1 MRKAAVILF
10 LSLSLLVFLPTDT
23 LTNHRDPLRFVNAG
37 PVGTTD
43 YPWTMFRYDAGRN
56 GATPAS
62 GPASASLMWSYTT
75 GGIVYASPIVADGFV
90 FIPSYDGKLYALD
103 EYTGSLIWSFTTG
116 SNIVATPAVGNGI
129 VYLSSKDFTV
139 YALDENTGSM
149 LWRISNVAPV
159 VSSPVL
165 ADGKLFYGTLY
176 SPSAGRAEFL
186 ALNPLDGTVIWRTTI
201 SDYIEGSAA
210 VSNGRVFFGIGALSN
225 AVVVALNETTGTSA
239 WTYST
244 GVPTTVTTA
253 PATAY
258 GNVYVG
264 LDSTRFLALNQAT
277 GSLVWSFNTPSA
289 SNATSPAIYNG
300 VVYFGTGRGIVYA
313 RNATTGVQA
322 WPMSYTTP
330 TGGAVTSSPALAL
343 GSKTL
348 FFGSNDRYLYALNM
362 VTGMFLW
369 SKLTG
374 GQISSSPAVADSR
387 VFFGAK
393 DAKVYALGTVIPPLS
408 STLTASPPILRS
420 ASVSNLTVT
429 VRNSTG
435 PISGANLT
443 LTSSTGGTFSQPI
456 MTIPGTYLANFTA
469 PTVTSKTS
477 DLIHVVASAP
487 GYINAVANTIITV
500 NPYLPLTVAVAAKPG
515 TTTPGAEVLLMIMV
529 TNGTDLI
536 AGASLTITSSSGG
549 SFSGLTDSGN
559 GNYTVIYTTPLQ
571 TSTNVLTVQASK
583 SQFSSAQGQV
593 VVTVNGIPDLTT
605 VKVAGLP
612 IFLFAAVAV
621 LIFFIL
627 IAVAVTRRDKSR
639 SHNRSQPLQPSFTYA
654 LEGLFLREDLC
665 KRFLTRGLMGLA
677 AIAGS

>member
-1 MRKAAVILF
+1 LRKAVVIVF
-10 LSLSLLVFLPTDT
+10 LSLSLLVFLPTDAS
-23 LTNHRDPLRFVNAG
+23 TNHSNPLSFLNAG

-43 YPWTMFRYDAGRN
+43 YPWTMFHYDAGRN

-62 GPASASLMWSYTT
+62 GPTSASLMWSYTT
-75 GGIVYASPIVADGFV
+75 GGIVYASPIVSDGFV

-139 YALDENTGSM
+139 YALDEGTGSM
-149 LWRISNVAPV
+149 LWRISNVAAV

-186 ALNPLDGTVIWRTTI
+186 ALNPQDGTVFWRATI

-210 VSNGRVFFGIGALSN
+210 VSNGLVFFGIGAISN
-225 AVVVALNETTGTSA
+225 AVVVALNETTGKSVWNYNTA
-239 WTYST
+239 
-244 GVPTTVTTA
+244 VPTLITTA

-258 GNVYVG
+258 GNVYIG
-264 LDSTRFLALNQAT
+264 LDSTRVLVLKQIT
-277 GSLVWSFNTPSA
+277 GTLVWSFNTPGG

-300 VVYFGTGRGIVYA
+300 VVYFGTGKGIVYA
-313 RNATTGVQA
+313 RNATTGVQI
-322 WPMSYTTP
+322 WSYTTP
-330 TGGAVTSSPALAL
+330 TGGAVASSPALAL
-343 GSKTL
+343 GSKAL

-362 VTGMFLW
+362 VTGAFLW
-369 SKLTG
+369 SRLVG
-374 GQISSSPAVADSR
+374 GQVSSSPAVADSR

-393 DAKVYALGTVIPPLS
+393 DAKVYAFGVIIPPLS
-408 STLTASPPILRS
+408 STLTASPATLRS
-420 ASVSNLTVT
+420 ASVSNLTVI

-443 LTSSTGGTFSQPI
+443 LTSSAGGTFSQPV
-456 MTIPGTYLANFTA
+456 MTIPGTYVANFTA
-469 PTVTSKTS
+469 PTVSSTLS
-477 DLIHVVASAP
+477 DVIQVIASAP
-487 GYINAVANTIITV
+487 GYLNAVARTTITV
-500 NPYLPLTVAVAAKPG
+500 NPYPPLTVAVAAKPG

-536 AGASLTITSSSGG
+536 AGASLTMTSTSGG
-549 SFSGLTDSGN
+549 SFSGLTDGGN

-571 TSTNVLTVQASK
+571 SSTNVLTVQASK
-583 SQFSSAQGQV
+583 NQFSSAQGQV

-612 IFLFAAVAV
+612 LFLFAAVAV

-627 IAVAVTRRDKSR
+627 IAVAVTRRDRSR
-639 SHNRSQPLQPSFTYA
+639 SHGPPQPSFTY
-654 LEGLFLREDLC
+654 
-665 KRFLTRGLMGLA
+665 
-677 AIAGS
+677 

>member
-1 MRKAAVILF
+1 
-10 LSLSLLVFLPTDT
+10 
-23 LTNHRDPLRFVNAG
+23 
-37 PVGTTD
+37 
-43 YPWTMFRYDAGRN
+43 
-56 GATPAS
+56 
-62 GPASASLMWSYTT
+62 
-75 GGIVYASPIVADGFV
+75 V

-103 EYTGSLIWSFTTG
+103 EYTGALIWSFTTG

-159 VSSPVL
+159 VTSPVL
-165 ADGKLFYGTLY
+165 VDGKLFYGTLY

-186 ALNPLDGTVIWRTTI
+186 ALNPQDGTVFWRTTI

-225 AVVVALNETTGTSA
+225 AVVVALNETTGKSA
-239 WTYST
+239 WNYNTA
-244 GVPTTVTTA
+244 VATTITTA

-258 GNVYVG
+258 GNVYIG
-264 LDSTRFLALNQAT
+264 LDSTRFLTLNQAT

-289 SNATSPAIYNG
+289 SNATTPAIYNG

-313 RNATTGVQA
+313 RNATTGVQV
-322 WPMSYTTP
+322 WSYTTP
-330 TGGAVTSSPALAL
+330 TGGAVASSPALAL
-343 GSKTL
+343 GTKAL

-362 VTGMFLW
+362 VTGAFLW
-369 SKLTG
+369 SKLAG
-374 GQISSSPAVADSR
+374 GQVSSSPAVADNR

-393 DAKVYALGTVIPPLS
+393 DAKVYALGIVIPSLS
-408 STLTASPPILRS
+408 SSLTASPAILRS

-443 LTSSTGGTFSQPI
+443 FSSSAGGTFSQPV
-456 MTIPGTYLANFTA
+456 MTIPGAYVANFTA
-469 PTVTSKTS
+469 PTVTSTIR
-477 DLIHVVASAP
+477 DVIQVVASAP
-487 GYINAVANTIITV
+487 GYLNAVAGTAITV
-500 NPYLPLTVAVAAKPG
+500 NPYPPLTVAVAAKPG
-515 TTTPGAEVLLMIMV
+515 TTTPGAEVLLMIRV

-536 AGASLTITSSSGG
+536 AGASLTITSSGG

-559 GNYTVIYTTPLQ
+559 GNYTAIYTTPLQ
-571 TSTNVLTVQASK
+571 SSTNVLTVQASK

-612 IFLFAAVAV
+612 LFLFAAVAV

-627 IAVAVTRRDKSR
+627 IALAVTRRDRSR
-639 SHNRSQPLQPSFTYA
+639 SHGLSQPPRPSFTYA
-654 LEGLFLREDLC
+654 LDGLSFPGRL
-665 KRFLTRGLMGLA
+665 
-677 AIAGS
+677 I

>member
-1 MRKAAVILF
+1 MRKATVIVF
-10 LSLSLLVFLPTDT
+10 VALSLLVFLPAGTSSDRGYPRSF
-23 LTNHRDPLRFVNAG
+23 LNAG
-37 PVGTTD
+37 PTGTTD
-43 YPWTMFRYDAGRN
+43 YPWEMFHYDAGRN

-62 GPASASLMWSYTT
+62 GPTSASLMWSYTT

-103 EYTGSLIWSFTTG
+103 EYTGSLIWSFATG

-139 YALDENTGSM
+139 YALDENSGSM
-149 LWRISNVAPV
+149 LWRISNIAPV
-159 VSSPVL
+159 VSSPVF

-186 ALNPLDGTVIWRTTI
+186 ALNPQDGTVYWRTTI

-225 AVVVALNETTGTSA
+225 AVVVALNETTGGSS
-239 WTYST
+239 WTYGT
-244 GVPTTVTTA
+244 AVPTTITTA

-258 GNVYVG
+258 GNVYIG

-277 GSLVWSFNTPSA
+277 GTLLWSFNTPSA
-289 SNATSPAIYNG
+289 SNATTPAIYNG

-313 RNATTGVQA
+313 RNATTGVQI
-322 WPMSYTTP
+322 WSYTTP

-348 FFGSNDRYLYALNM
+348 FFGSNDRYLYALNEM
-362 VTGMFLW
+362 TGAFLW
-369 SKLTG
+369 RYLTG
-374 GQISSSPAVADSR
+374 GQVSSSPAVANSR

-393 DAKVYALGTVIPPLS
+393 DAKVYALGIIIPS
-408 STLTASPPILRS
+408 LTATLSASPVIVRS
-420 ASVSNLTVT
+420 AMLSNLTVT

-443 LTSSTGGTFSQPI
+443 FSAPAGGTFSQPV
-456 MTIPGTYLANFTA
+456 MTIPGTYVANYTA
-469 PTVTSKTS
+469 PTVTSTIS
-477 DLIHVVASAP
+477 DVIQVVAGAS
-487 GYINAVANTIITV
+487 GYLNAVASTSLTV
-500 NPYLPLTVAVAAKPG
+500 NPYPPLTVVVAARPG
-515 TTTPGAEVLLMIMV
+515 TTTPGAEVLLMIRV

-536 AGASLTITSSSGG
+536 SGASIAISSSSGG

-559 GNYTVIYTTPLQ
+559 GNYTVTYTTPLQ
-571 TSTNVLTVQASK
+571 SSTNVLTVQASK
-583 SQFSSAQGQV
+583 NQFSSAQGQV

-612 IFLFAAVAV
+612 LFLVAAVAV

-627 IAVAVTRRDKSR
+627 IALAVTRRDRSR
-639 SHNRSQPLQPSFTYA
+639 SHVPAQPPQPSFTY
-654 LEGLFLREDLC
+654 
-665 KRFLTRGLMGLA
+665 
-677 AIAGS
+677 

>member
-1 MRKAAVILF
+1 
-10 LSLSLLVFLPTDT
+10 
-23 LTNHRDPLRFVNAG
+23 
-37 PVGTTD
+37 
-43 YPWTMFRYDAGRN
+43 
-56 GATPAS
+56 
-62 GPASASLMWSYTT
+62 MWSYTT
-75 GGIVYASPIVADGFV
+75 GGVVYASPIVADGFV

-103 EYTGSLIWSFTTG
+103 EYTGSLIWSFATG

-139 YALDENTGSM
+139 YALDENSGSM

-165 ADGKLFYGTLY
+165 SDGKLFYGTLY

-186 ALNPLDGTVIWRTTI
+186 ALNPQDGTVYWRTTI

-225 AVVVALNETTGTSA
+225 AVVVALNETTGKSA
-239 WTYST
+239 WNYNTA
-244 GVPTTVTTA
+244 VATTITTA

-264 LDSTRFLALNQAT
+264 LDSTRFLTLNQAT
-277 GSLVWSFNTPSA
+277 GSLVWSFNTPGA
-289 SNATSPAIYNG
+289 SNATTPAINGG

-313 RNATTGVQA
+313 RNATTGVQI
-322 WPMSYTTP
+322 WSYTTP

-348 FFGSNDRYLYALNM
+348 FFGSNDRNLYALNM
-362 VTGMFLW
+362 AGMFLW

-374 GQISSSPAVADSR
+374 GQVSSSPAVADSR

-393 DAKVYALGTVIPPLS
+393 DAKVYALGTIIPPLTV
-408 STLTASPPILRS
+408 TLGASPVVLRS
-420 ASVSNLTVT
+420 AMVSNLTMT

-435 PISGANLT
+435 PVSGANLT
-443 LTSSTGGTFSQPI
+443 LASSTGGIFSSPI
-456 MTIPGTYLANFTA
+456 MTGPGTYVANFTA
-469 PTVTSKTS
+469 PTVTSTVN
-477 DLIHVVASAP
+477 DLIQVTASASGYLNGVAST
-487 GYINAVANTIITV
+487 TIMV
-500 NPYLPLTVAVAAKPG
+500 NPYPPLTIAVAAKPG
-515 TTTPGAEVLLMIMV
+515 TTTPGSDVLLMIMV
-529 TNGTDLI
+529 TNGTELI
-536 AGASLTITSSSGG
+536 SGASLTLTSSSGG

-571 TSTNVLTVQASK
+571 SSTNVLTVQASK
-583 SQFSSAQGQV
+583 NQFSSAQGQV

-612 IFLFAAVAV
+612 LFLFAAVAV

-627 IAVAVTRRDKSR
+627 VALAVSRRDKSR
-639 SHNRSQPLQPSFTYA
+639 SHGPALAPQPSFTYA
-654 LEGLFLREDLC
+654 LEDLSFPG
-665 KRFLTRGLMGLA
+665 RL
-677 AIAGS
+677 I

>member
-1 MRKAAVILF
+1 LRKAAVIVF
-10 LSLSLLVFLPTDT
+10 LSLSLLVFLPTDASSNRGYPRSY
-23 LTNHRDPLRFVNAG
+23 LNAG

-43 YPWTMFRYDAGRN
+43 YPWAMFHYDAGRN

-62 GPASASLMWSYTT
+62 GPTSASLMWSYTT
-75 GGIVYASPIVADGFV
+75 GGVVYASPVVADGFV

-165 ADGKLFYGTLY
+165 KDGKLFYGTLY

-186 ALNPLDGTVIWRTTI
+186 ALNPQDGTVFWRQTI

-210 VSNGRVFFGIGALSN
+210 VSSGLVFFGIGALNN
-225 AVVVALNETTGTSA
+225 AVVVALNETTGKSA
-239 WTYST
+239 WNYNTA
-244 GVPTTVTTA
+244 VPTTITTA

-258 GNVYVG
+258 GNVYLG

-277 GSLVWSFNTPSA
+277 GSLVWSFNTPSG
-289 SNATSPAIYNG
+289 SNATTPAIYSG

-313 RNATTGVQA
+313 RNATTGGPI
-322 WPMSYTTP
+322 WSYTTP
-330 TGGAVTSSPALAL
+330 TGGAVASSPALAL
-343 GSKTL
+343 GSKAL

-362 VTGMFLW
+362 VNGMLLW

-374 GQISSSPAVADSR
+374 GQVSSSPAVADSR

-393 DAKVYALGTVIPPLS
+393 DAKVYALGIIIPPLS
-408 STLTASPPILRS
+408 STLTASPAILRS

-435 PISGANLT
+435 PISGANLA
-443 LTSSTGGTFSQPI
+443 LTSSAGGTFGQPL
-456 MTIPGTYLANFTA
+456 MTIPGTYVANFTV
-469 PTVTSKTS
+469 PIVSSTTN
-477 DLIHVVASAP
+477 DLVQVVASAS
-487 GYINAVANTIITV
+487 GYLSAVASTTIIV
-500 NPYLPLTVAVAAKPG
+500 NPYPPLTVAVAAKPG
-515 TTTPGAEVLLMIMV
+515 TTTPGGEVLLMIRL

-536 AGASLTITSSSGG
+536 PGASLTLTASSGG

-559 GNYTVIYTTPLQ
+559 GNYTAIYTSPLQ
-571 TSTNVLTVQASK
+571 SSTNVVTVQASK
-583 SQFSSAQGQV
+583 NQFSSAQGQV

-612 IFLFAAVAV
+612 LFLFAAAAI
-621 LIFFIL
+621 LIFFLL
-627 IAVAVTRRDKSR
+627 IAVAVTRRDRSR
-639 SHNRSQPLQPSFTYA
+639 SHGPPQPSFTY
-654 LEGLFLREDLC
+654 
-665 KRFLTRGLMGLA
+665 
-677 AIAGS
+677 

>member
-1 MRKAAVILF
+1 MRKASVIVF
-10 LSLSLLVFLPTDT
+10 VSLSLLVFLPTDGSQS
-23 LTNHRDPLRFVNAG
+23 RGDPRSFLNAG

-43 YPWTMFRYDAGRN
+43 YPWTMFHYDAGRN

-62 GPASASLMWSYTT
+62 GPASASLMWSYAT

-103 EYTGSLIWSFTTG
+103 EYTGSLIWSFATG
-116 SNIVATPAVGNGI
+116 SNIVATPAVGNGM

-139 YALDENTGSM
+139 YALDENSGSM

-186 ALNPLDGTVIWRTTI
+186 AVNPQDGTVFWRTTI

-225 AVVVALNETTGTSA
+225 AVVVALNETTGTST
-239 WTYST
+239 WTYGT
-244 GVPTTVTTA
+244 AVPTTITMS

-258 GNVYVG
+258 GNVYIG

-277 GSLVWSFNTPSA
+277 GTLLWSFNTPSA
-289 SNATSPAIYNG
+289 SNATTPAINSG

-313 RNATTGVQA
+313 RNATTGVQI
-322 WPMSYTTP
+322 WSYTTP
-330 TGGAVTSSPALAL
+330 TGGAVTSSPAIAL

-348 FFGSNDRYLYALNM
+348 FFGSNDRYLYSLNM
-362 VTGMFLW
+362 LTGAFLW
-369 SKLTG
+369 RYLTG
-374 GQISSSPAVADSR
+374 GQVSSSPAVANSR

-393 DAKVYALGTVIPPLS
+393 DGKVYALGIVIPALS
-408 STLTASPPILRS
+408 ATLTASPVVLRS
-420 ASVSNLTVT
+420 ALVSNLTVT

-443 LTSSTGGTFSQPI
+443 FTSSPGGTFSQPV
-456 MTIPGTYLANFTA
+456 MTAPGTYVANFTA
-469 PTVTSKTS
+469 PTVSSTVT
-477 DLIHVVASAP
+477 DVVQVVASAS
-487 GYINAVANTIITV
+487 GYLSAVASASIIV
-500 NPYLPLTVAVAAKPG
+500 NPYPQLTVVVAARPG
-515 TTTPGAEVLLMIMV
+515 STTPGAEVLLMIRV

-536 AGASLTITSSSGG
+536 PGASLTLTSSSGG
-549 SFSGLTDSGN
+549 SFSGSTDSGN

-571 TSTNVLTVQASK
+571 SSTDVLTVQASK
-583 SQFSSAQGQV
+583 KQFSSAQGQV

-612 IFLFAAVAV
+612 LFLFAAVAV

-627 IAVAVTRRDKSR
+627 IALAVTRRDRSR
-639 SHNRSQPLQPSFTYA
+639 HHGLAQPPQPSFTY
-654 LEGLFLREDLC
+654 
-665 KRFLTRGLMGLA
+665 
-677 AIAGS
+677 

>member
-1 MRKAAVILF
+1 LRKAAVIVF
-10 LSLSLLVFLPTDT
+10 LTLSLLVFLPTDT
-23 LTNHRDPLRFVNAG
+23 STDHRDPLSFVNAG

-43 YPWTMFRYDAGRN
+43 YPWTMFHYDAGRN

-62 GPASASLMWSYTT
+62 GPTSASLMWSYTT
-75 GGIVYASPIVADGFV
+75 GGVVYASPVVSDGFV

-116 SNIVATPAVGNGI
+116 SNIVATPAVGNGM
-129 VYLSSKDFTV
+129 VYLASKDFTV

-149 LWRISNVAPV
+149 LWRISNVAAV

-186 ALNPLDGTVIWRTTI
+186 ALNPQDGTVFWRATI

-210 VSNGRVFFGIGALSN
+210 VSNGLVFFGIGAISN
-225 AVVVALNETTGTSA
+225 AVVVALNETTGKTVWNYNTA
-239 WTYST
+239 
-244 GVPTTVTTA
+244 VPTTITTA

-264 LDSTRFLALNQAT
+264 LDSTRVLVLKQIT
-277 GSLVWSFNTPSA
+277 GSLVWSFNTPSG

-313 RNATTGVQA
+313 RNATTGVQI
-322 WPMSYTTP
+322 WSYTTP
-330 TGGAVTSSPALAL
+330 TGGAVASSPALAL

-348 FFGSNDRYLYALNM
+348 FFGSNDRYLYAINLM
-362 VTGMFLW
+362 TGTFLW
-369 SKLTG
+369 RYLTG
-374 GQISSSPAVADSR
+374 GQVSSSPAVADTR
-387 VFFGAK
+387 VFIGAK
-393 DAKVYALGTVIPPLS
+393 DAKVYALGIIIPPLS
-408 STLTASPPILRS
+408 ATLTASPAILRS

-435 PISGANLT
+435 PITGANLT
-443 LTSSTGGTFSQPI
+443 LTSSAGGTLSQPV
-456 MTIPGTYLANFTA
+456 MTIPGTYVANFTA
-469 PTVTSKTS
+469 PTVSSTLN
-477 DLIHVVASAP
+477 DVIQVIASAP
-487 GYINAVANTIITV
+487 GYLNAVARTTITV
-500 NPYLPLTVAVAAKPG
+500 NPYPPLTVAVAAKPG

-536 AGASLTITSSSGG
+536 AGASLTMTSTSGG
-549 SFSGLTDSGN
+549 SFSGLTDGGN

-571 TSTNVLTVQASK
+571 SSTNVLTVQASK
-583 SQFSSAQGQV
+583 NQFSSAQGQV

-612 IFLFAAVAV
+612 LFLFAAVAV

-627 IAVAVTRRDKSR
+627 IAVAVTRRDRSR
-639 SHNRSQPLQPSFTYA
+639 SHGPPQPSFTY
-654 LEGLFLREDLC
+654 
-665 KRFLTRGLMGLA
+665 
-677 AIAGS
+677 

>member
-1 MRKAAVILF
+1 MGKASVIVF
-10 LSLSLLVFLPTDT
+10 LSLSLLVFLPTDASQSCSYPRSFLNT
-23 LTNHRDPLRFVNAG
+23 G
-37 PVGTTD
+37 PIGTTD
-43 YPWTMFRYDAGRN
+43 YPWTMFHYDSMRN

-62 GPASASLMWSYTT
+62 GPTSASLMWSYAT

-103 EYTGSLIWSFTTG
+103 EYTGSLVWSFATG

-139 YALDENTGSM
+139 YALDENSGSM

-186 ALNPLDGTVIWRTTI
+186 AVNPQDGTVFWRTTI

-225 AVVVALNETTGTSA
+225 AVVVALNETTGTSV

-244 GVPTTVTTA
+244 AVPTTITTA

-264 LDSTRFLALNQAT
+264 LDSTRFLALNQAS
-277 GSLVWSFNTPSA
+277 GSLVWSFNTPNV
-289 SNATSPAIYNG
+289 SNATTPAINGG

-313 RNATTGVQA
+313 RNSTTGVQI
-322 WPMSYTTP
+322 WSYTTP

-348 FFGSNDRYLYALNM
+348 FFGSNDRYMYALNVM
-362 VTGMFLW
+362 TGAFLW
-369 SKLTG
+369 RYLAG
-374 GQISSSPAVADSR
+374 GQVSSSPAVADSR

-393 DAKVYALGTVIPPLS
+393 DAKVYALGIIIPPLTV
-408 STLTASPPILRS
+408 TLSASPVVLRS
-420 ASVSNLTVT
+420 AMVSNLTMT

-435 PISGANLT
+435 PVSGANLT
-443 LTSSTGGTFSQPI
+443 LASSAGGTFSLPI
-456 MTIPGTYLANFTA
+456 MAGPGTYVANFTA
-469 PTVTSKTS
+469 PTVTSTVN
-477 DLIHVVASAP
+477 DLIQVIASASGYLNGVAST
-487 GYINAVANTIITV
+487 TIMV
-500 NPYLPLTVAVAAKPG
+500 NPYPPLTIAVAAKPG
-515 TTTPGAEVLLMIMV
+515 TTTPGSEVLLMIMV
-529 TNGTDLI
+529 TNGTELVS
-536 AGASLTITSSSGG
+536 GASLTLTSSSGG

-571 TSTNVLTVQASK
+571 SSTSVLTVQASK
-583 SQFSSAQGQV
+583 KQFSSAQGQV

-612 IFLFAAVAV
+612 VFLFAAVAV

-627 IAVAVTRRDKSR
+627 VAVAVSRRDKSR
-639 SHNRSQPLQPSFTYA
+639 SHGPTQPPQPSFTYS
-654 LEGLFLREDLC
+654 LEDLSFPG
-665 KRFLTRGLMGLA
+665 RL
-677 AIAGS
+677 I

>member
-1 MRKAAVILF
+1 LRKAVVIVF
-10 LSLSLLVFLPTDT
+10 LTLSLLVFLPTDAS
-23 LTNHRDPLRFVNAG
+23 TNHSNPLSFLNAG

-43 YPWTMFRYDAGRN
+43 YPWTMFHYNAGRS

-62 GPASASLMWSYTT
+62 GPTSASLMWSYTT
-75 GGIVYASPIVADGFV
+75 GGIVYASPIVSDGFV

-103 EYTGSLIWSFTTG
+103 EYTGALIWSFTTG

-139 YALDENTGSM
+139 YALDEGTGSM
-149 LWRISNVAPV
+149 LWRISNVAAV

-186 ALNPLDGTVIWRTTI
+186 ALNPQDGTVFWRATV

-210 VSNGRVFFGIGALSN
+210 VSNGLVFFGIGAISN
-225 AVVVALNETTGTSA
+225 AVVVALNETTGKSVWNYNTA
-239 WTYST
+239 
-244 GVPTTVTTA
+244 VPTLITTA

-264 LDSTRFLALNQAT
+264 LDGTRFLALSQAT
-277 GSLVWSFNTPSA
+277 GGLVWSFNTPSG

-313 RNATTGVQA
+313 RNATTGVQI
-322 WPMSYTTP
+322 WSYTTP
-330 TGGAVTSSPALAL
+330 TGGAVASSPALAL

-348 FFGSNDRYLYALNM
+348 FFGSNDRYLYAVNLM
-362 VTGMFLW
+362 TGTFLW
-369 SKLTG
+369 RYLTG
-374 GQISSSPAVADSR
+374 GQVSSSPAVADTR
-387 VFFGAK
+387 VFIGAK
-393 DAKVYALGTVIPPLS
+393 DAKVYALGIIIPPLS
-408 STLTASPPILRS
+408 ATLTASPAILRS

-435 PISGANLT
+435 PITGANLT
-443 LTSSTGGTFSQPI
+443 LTSSAGGTLSQPV
-456 MTIPGTYLANFTA
+456 MTIPGTYVANFTA
-469 PTVTSKTS
+469 PTVSSTLS
-477 DLIHVVASAP
+477 DVIQVIASAP
-487 GYINAVANTIITV
+487 GYLNAAARTTITV
-500 NPYLPLTVAVAAKPG
+500 NPYPPLTVAVAAKPG

-536 AGASLTITSSSGG
+536 AGAGLTMTSTSGG
-549 SFSGLTDSGN
+549 SFSGLTDGGN

-571 TSTNVLTVQASK
+571 SSTNVLTVQASK
-583 SQFSSAQGQV
+583 NQFSSAQGQV

-612 IFLFAAVAV
+612 LFLLAAVAV

-627 IAVAVTRRDKSR
+627 IAVAVTRRDRSR
-639 SHNRSQPLQPSFTYA
+639 SHGPPQPSFTY
-654 LEGLFLREDLC
+654 
-665 KRFLTRGLMGLA
+665 
-677 AIAGS
+677 

>member
-1 MRKAAVILF
+1 MRKAVVIVF
-10 LSLSLLVFLPTDT
+10 LSLSLLVFLPTDAS
-23 LTNHRDPLRFVNAG
+23 TNHGNPLSFLNAG

-43 YPWTMFRYDAGRN
+43 YPWTMFHYDAGRN

-62 GPASASLMWSYTT
+62 GPTSASLMWSYTT
-75 GGIVYASPIVADGFV
+75 GGIVYASPIVSDGFV

-116 SNIVATPAVGNGI
+116 SNIVATPAVGNGM
-129 VYLSSKDFTV
+129 VYLASKDFTV

-149 LWRISNVAPV
+149 LWRISNVAAV

-186 ALNPLDGTVIWRTTI
+186 ALNPQDGTVFWRATI

-210 VSNGRVFFGIGALSN
+210 VSNGLVFFGIGAISN
-225 AVVVALNETTGTSA
+225 AVVVALNETTGKTVWNYNTA
-239 WTYST
+239 
-244 GVPTTVTTA
+244 VPTTITTA

-264 LDSTRFLALNQAT
+264 LDSTRVLVLKQIT
-277 GSLVWSFNTPSA
+277 GSLVWSFNTPSG

-313 RNATTGVQA
+313 RNATTGVQI
-322 WPMSYTTP
+322 WSYTTP
-330 TGGAVTSSPALAL
+330 TGGAVASSPAIAL
-343 GSKTL
+343 GSKAV
-348 FFGSNDRYLYALNM
+348 FFGSNDRYLYAINLM
-362 VTGMFLW
+362 TGTFLW
-369 SKLTG
+369 RYLTG
-374 GQISSSPAVADSR
+374 GQVSSSPAVADTR
-387 VFFGAK
+387 VFIGAK
-393 DAKVYALGTVIPPLS
+393 DAKVYALGIIIPPLS
-408 STLTASPPILRS
+408 ATLTASPAILRS

-435 PISGANLT
+435 PITGANLT
-443 LTSSTGGTFSQPI
+443 LTSSAGGTLSQPV
-456 MTIPGTYLANFTA
+456 MTIPGTYVANFTA
-469 PTVTSKTS
+469 PTVSSTLN
-477 DLIHVVASAP
+477 DVIQVIASAP
-487 GYINAVANTIITV
+487 GYLNAVARTTITV
-500 NPYLPLTVAVAAKPG
+500 NPYPPLTVAVAAKPG

-536 AGASLTITSSSGG
+536 AGASLTMTSTSGG
-549 SFSGLTDSGN
+549 SFSGLTDGGN

-571 TSTNVLTVQASK
+571 SSTNVLTVQASK
-583 SQFSSAQGQV
+583 NQFSSAQGQV

-612 IFLFAAVAV
+612 LFLFAAVAV

-627 IAVAVTRRDKSR
+627 IAVAVTRRDRSR
-639 SHNRSQPLQPSFTYA
+639 SHGPPQPSFTY
-654 LEGLFLREDLC
+654 
-665 KRFLTRGLMGLA
+665 
-677 AIAGS
+677 